1 MAVSSMQAVSIIGL
15 MEYIDEVI
23 TVLGESG
30 VFHPDEVGNFYK
42 NLQEFTHLQT
52 KNSYAEPLTN
62 LKIALNL
69 TKRKF
74 SLTDVSDFNPSFEEL
89 ESYSAT
95 VTAEIEALTGQRES
109 LASQIETAKQNL
121 TVTEHF
127 SGLDVELTQ
136 VLQTKYVK
144 ARFGRLPKDSM
155 QKLEAYKDNEYVDF
169 AVCTEDDTHCWGVYF
184 APNNKAEE
192 IDRIFEGL
200 YFEPT
205 ELVGGDESP
214 AEKVEDYKREI
225 VRLEAELDKA
235 QKAIDS
241 YLDENAEQITR
252 YLSKLEEMYLYS
264 GIRTKALQH
273 NNSFIIVGWIPD
285 ENKAQLNKRLKKIK
299 SVELDFSD
307 AKNEMDKNPPVKLK
321 NCFIARPFE
330 FYTKMYGVPK
340 YNEIDPTLFVS
351 LTYIIIFGIMFA
363 DLGQG
368 FFLSI
373 AGILMWKLKKMEIGK
388 ILFPC
393 GISSMIFGTLFGSVF
408 GFEALLDPMFRSVGF
423 DEKPI
428 EVMASKNTN
437 TIILLA
443 IGLGVFLLIVAMFL
457 NVYTSL
463 RQRNYGRALFG
474 TSGVA
479 GIIFYGSLV
488 FGLTADIF
496 LGMHVMT
503 LPYILGLVVHPFLI
517 IFFADPLGD
526 LANGEKDWQ
535 PESWGGYIVENIF
548 ESIEVLLSYVTNT
561 MSFLRV
567 GAFVLVHAGM
577 MLVVFV
583 LAETVGGV
591 GYWLIVVLG
600 NALVMVL
607 EALLVAIQVLRLE
620 YYEMFS
626 RFYTGEGRQFEPVKL
641 SNRIDD

>member
-1 MAVSSMQAVSIIGL
+1 M
-15 MEYIDEVI
+15 
-23 TVLGESG
+23 
-30 VFHPDEVGNFYK
+30 
-42 NLQEFTHLQT
+42 
-52 KNSYAEPLTN
+52 
-62 LKIALNL
+62 
-69 TKRKF
+69 
-74 SLTDVSDFNPSFEEL
+74 
-89 ESYSAT
+89 
-95 VTAEIEALTGQRES
+95 
-109 LASQIETAKQNL
+109 
-121 TVTEHF
+121 
-127 SGLDVELTQ
+127 
-136 VLQTKYVK
+136 
-144 ARFGRLPKDSM
+144 
-155 QKLEAYKDNEYVDF
+155 
-169 AVCTEDDTHCWGVYF
+169 
-184 APNNKAEE
+184 
-192 IDRIFEGL
+192 
-200 YFEPT
+200 
-205 ELVGGDESP
+205 
-214 AEKVEDYKREI
+214 
-225 VRLEAELDKA
+225 
-235 QKAIDS
+235 
-241 YLDENAEQITR
+241 
-252 YLSKLEEMYLYS
+252 
-264 GIRTKALQH
+264 
-273 NNSFIIVGWIPD
+273 
-285 ENKAQLNKRLKKIK
+285 
-299 SVELDFSD
+299 
-307 AKNEMDKNPPVKLK
+307 
-321 NCFIARPFE
+321 
-330 FYTKMYGVPK
+330 
-340 YNEIDPTLFVS
+340 
-351 LTYIIIFGIMFA
+351 
-363 DLGQG
+363 
-368 FFLSI
+368 
-373 AGILMWKLKKMEIGK
+373 
-388 ILFPC
+388 
-393 GISSMIFGTLFGSVF
+393 F
-408 GFEALLDPMFRSVGF
+408 GFETLLDPMFRSVGF

-503 LPYILGLVVHPFLI
+503 LPYILGLVVLPFLI
-517 IFFADPLGD
+517 IFFAEPLGD

>member
-42 NLQEFTHLQT
+42 NIQEFTHLQT
-52 KNSYAEPLTN
+52 KNSYAEPLTD

-144 ARFGRLPKDSM
+144 ARFGRLPKDSI

-235 QKAIDS
+235 QNAIDS

-307 AKNEMDKNPPVKLK
+307 AKNEMDKNPPAKLK

-408 GFEALLDPMFRSVGF
+408 GFETLLDPMFRSVGF

-488 FGLTADIF
+488 FGLTAEIF

-503 LPYILGLVVHPFLI
+503 LPYILGLVVLPFLI
-517 IFFADPLGD
+517 IFFAEPLGD
-526 LANGEKDWQ
+526 LVNGEKDWQ

-641 SNRIDD
+641 SDRIDD